1 MANYLTMALDP
12 NAGNI
17 HDLMS
22 GQVDHY
28 QEQMMDLEDEL
39 QDILLAKNTTI
50 IDLFYKIA
58 IG

>member
-39 QDILLAKNTTI
+39 QDILLAKNISI
-50 IDLFYKIA
+50 IDLFHKIA

>member
-22 GQVDHY
+22 GQIDHY
-28 QEQMMDLEDEL
+28 QEYIMDLEDEL
-39 QDILLAKNTTI
+39 QDILLAKNI
-50 IDLFYKIA
+50 SILDLFHRIA

>member
-17 HDLMS
+17 HDLIS

-39 QDILLAKNTTI
+39 QDILLAKNISI
-50 IDLFYKIA
+50 IDLFHKIA